1 MSDGK
6 KNLDGFLSIYIVIAV
21 SFDLEYGPHSLKGDR
36 VIRDSTD
43 VRSGVRAHRGSEW
56 KDKFTSGRPN
66 KNLLSPSISTLFKI
80 FLSNYDF

>member
-1 MSDGK
+1 M
-6 KNLDGFLSIYIVIAV
+6 
-21 SFDLEYGPHSLKGDR
+21 
-36 VIRDSTD
+36 IRDSTD

-80 FLSNYDF
+80 FLSNYEF